1 MFHCFIVQW
10 VNQIVSH
17 FKYQTHKFWHGTHQI
32 ACQMWCALKTQQTHM
47 SFWGAF
53 NFATPHDFFQTK
65 ALENAPK
72 MTKLSLITT
81 PPDTESWHWARYAM
95 MGNNALQLCFLRLAH
110 HLKATEMLFIG
121 WGLHEFVLEMSTLN
135 LFLET
140 KKCCPV
146 CSHDENYEQLQPA
159 GTSQKLHNSC
169 HFSLGF
175 FWNVLY
181 DRQSP

>member
-1 MFHCFIVQW
+1 MFHCSMSEPDCFT
-10 VNQIVSH
+10 
-17 FKYQTHKFWHGTHQI
+17 FKYQSHKFWHGAHQI

-65 ALENAPK
+65 VHKKSAKNDQIK
-72 MTKLSLITT
+72 SNNNTTWHRVVTWSSLCH
-81 PPDTESWHWARYAM
+81 DGE
-95 MGNNALQLCFLRLAH
+95 NNALQLCFLRLAH

-169 HFSLGF
+169 HFSFGF
-175 FWNVLY
+175 FGKY
-181 DRQSP
+181 CT